1 MICGLGLFQYPG
13 TYNKKEKIMR
23 NFALAASAVLALSL
37 VACGDKDEEDTAAED
52 TAAEEVAQEE
62 EEETE

>member
-1 MICGLGLFQYPG
+1 
-13 TYNKKEKIMR
+13 MR